1 MKPGIAYRI
10 ITQELPPPSHSYEFI
25 LAGNGVFIRAAK
37 SGLLVQFPLAYCPI
51 RGLSAMKPY
60 FNMEAPRV
68 PCPLV
73 EELVSAAMAQTAEIL
88 FYLNWEQDH
97 WQLAIPSQAQ
107 DLACVTPNE
116 IAGEQ
121 YRHALIEC
129 HSHGS
134 MKAFFSQQDDRDEQ
148 GFRLYAVLGN
158 LREQPTLKTR
168 VGVFGYFWDVPSTA
182 VFELPPGVKS

>member
-1 MKPGIAYRI
+1 MKPGITYRI
-10 ITQELPPPSHSYEFI
+10 ASLELPPPTHSYEFV

-37 SGLLVQFPLAYCPI
+37 LGLFVQFPLAHCPV
-51 RGLSAMKPY
+51 RGLPPMKPY

-68 PCPLV
+68 PRPLV
-73 EELVSAAMAQTAEIL
+73 EELLSVAMAQTAEIL

-97 WQLAIPSQAQ
+97 WQLSIPGQAQ
-107 DLACVTPNE
+107 DVACVTPNE

-134 MKAFFSQQDDRDEQ
+134 MKAFFSQQDGRDEQ

-158 LREQPTLKTR
+158 LKEQPRLKTR
-168 VGVFGYFWDVPSTA
+168 LGVFGYFWEVPSTS
-182 VFELPPGVKS
+182 VFELPVGVNA